1 MKWKVNMIKKGV
13 LFHFLYDLKRSIL
26 AWKYF
31 CEKYYPRSISELEFW
46 WRILI
51 SNGKWLKVAKNPIM
65 IFWDIRYDKTERIC
79 FLTFSQDNCFLSAQD
94 LLSLKTD
101 VIVGFFLTKW
111 GFMKYLISIKERA
124 PLIFLWMINVGA
136 AKSVA

>member
-1 MKWKVNMIKKGV
+1 MKWKVNMIKKDV
-13 LFHFLYDLKRSIL
+13 LFHFLYDLKRRIL
-26 AWKYF
+26 AWKYL

-65 IFWDIRYDKTERIC
+65 VFWDIRYDKTERIC

-94 LLSLKTD
+94 LWCYRW
-101 VIVGFFLTKW
+101 VFLTKW
-111 GFMKYLISIKERA
+111 GFMKYFISIKERA
-124 PLIFLWMINVGA
+124 PLVFLWMINVGA

>member
-13 LFHFLYDLKRSIL
+13 LFHFLYDLKRRIL
-26 AWKYF
+26 AWKYL

-65 IFWDIRYDKTERIC
+65 VFWDIRYDKTERIC

-101 VIVGFFLTKW
+101 VIVGFFWQNEDSWNTSSALKN
-111 GFMKYLISIKERA
+111 ERH
-124 PLIFLWMINVGA
+124 LFYFEW
-136 AKSVA
+136 